1 MFQCLRGYNFPKTG
15 TRNKNRVIFEIL
27 RSSSFSAIFYL
38 YINCCLSIICLFINN
53 KRVEVSSTL
62 RRRTWLVNTHRIYL
76 SSVLGMTVMSM
87 SVRHFDNMHVMQLL
101 DCRKQSWLH
110 KYASYSS
117 QEGWSPFPDTK
128 KTGYKWFER
137 KSKGTYPNTL
147 ITHQGL
153 SINNFH

>member
-1 MFQCLRGYNFPKTG
+1 MIIRRG
-15 TRNKNRVIFEIL
+15 
-27 RSSSFSAIFYL
+27 
-38 YINCCLSIICLFINN
+38 
-53 KRVEVSSTL
+53 L
-62 RRRTWLVNTHRIYL
+62 RRFPVLYEEELDWWIHKDTRIYL

-117 QEGWSPFPDTK
+117 QEGRSPFPDTK

-137 KSKGTYPNTL
+137 KSKGTYRNTL

-153 SINNFH
+153 TINNFYQAQDQVRWMSGECQGKPGERQVNFRWSLNSPNQG

>member
-1 MFQCLRGYNFPKTG
+1 MSCLLIVLLQIVWYM
-15 TRNKNRVIFEIL
+15 
-27 RSSSFSAIFYL
+27 
-38 YINCCLSIICLFINN
+38 YINCCLLLS
-53 KRVEVSSTL
+53 KDTRV
-62 RRRTWLVNTHRIYL
+62 YL

-117 QEGWSPFPDTK
+117 QEGRSPFPDTK

-147 ITHQGL
+147 LTHQGL
-153 SINNFH
+153 TINNFHQAQDQVRWMSGEGQVRVRRSCEGQEGQVKVRWGSGRSELSS